1 MLILCTTTGFGLVTH
16 VTKALVDD
24 GQEHAHAHKHHH
36 ENEQA
41 ERQRAEE
48 WRRFGQ
54 LLGIELHQDRLE
66 QHLCRVQQSRTGAQ
80 LTREQQI
87 EQHDERPEHDREHRR
102 ERHQIFG
109 RVLKC
114 ADEEHQ
120 PMVETTKTNELD
132 RREEAAEAE

>member
-1 MLILCTTTGFGLVTH
+1 MLVVRTTAGFGLVTH

-41 ERQRAEE
+41 ERKRTEE
-48 WRRFGQ
+48 WRRVGQ

-66 QHLCRVQQSRTGAQ
+66 QHLCRVQQGRTRAQ

-132 RREEAAEAE
+132 RREEAAEPK